1 MWSQVNLTFV
11 PCKPGA
17 CCRLHPVPS
26 RLVAF
31 SSRTPPPNSPGRHV
45 IGGPVFPCSQ
55 SDHSPALPPHLP
67 SVVPPFLCW
76 PRSGWGGVSA
86 GHSPVHSCLSSL
98 PRLAYDQWLC
108 VPCSLSAS
116 SSPVYSP
123 RGAPSLSTVVSKL
136 TMCWSVG
143 ICGLKS
149 CGGTPAGVL
158 QPPTWWWPMDDLPSR
173 HPRPKVL
180 FPVRTG
186 SFCSVINSG

>member
-1 MWSQVNLTFV
+1 MA
-11 PCKPGA
+11 PCSLVVSLITALRSHPT
-17 CCRLHPVPS
+17 CRLWSHPFSVGLG
-26 RLVAF
+26 LV
-31 SSRTPPPNSPGRHV
+31 G
-45 IGGPVFPCSQ
+45 
-55 SDHSPALPPHLP
+55 
-67 SVVPPFLCW
+67 
-76 PRSGWGGVSA
+76 GGVSA